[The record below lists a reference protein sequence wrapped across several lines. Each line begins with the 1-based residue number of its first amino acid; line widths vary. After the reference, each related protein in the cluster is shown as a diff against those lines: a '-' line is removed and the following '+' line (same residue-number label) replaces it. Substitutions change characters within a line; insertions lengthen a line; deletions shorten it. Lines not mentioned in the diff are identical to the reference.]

1 MSSRA
6 AFSPG
11 SPASP
16 VVPADAPDGAAEP
29 LLLAREVMTA
39 PVVTVSARDSL
50 WSAWTTLH
58 GFGLRHVVVVQGS
71 RCIGILDDRQIAL
84 QWPLGAL
91 QGHPVTAGE
100 VVRPRTGSVRG
111 DTPVA
116 VVAQIMLD
124 ECVDA
129 VPVVSARG
137 EIQGLVT
144 VSDLL
149 ALLAGTKVIAGS
161 GPAPLGTRA

>member
-1 MSSRA
+1 M
-6 AFSPG
+6 
-11 SPASP
+11 
-16 VVPADAPDGAAEP
+16 
-29 LLLAREVMTA
+29 LLAREVMTA

-50 WSAWTTLH
+50 WSAWTMLH
-58 GFGLRHVVVVQGS
+58 GYGLRHVVVVRGN
-71 RCIGILDDRQIAL
+71 RCIGVLDDRQIAL

-100 VVRPRTGSVRG
+100 VVRPRVRSVQG
-111 DTPVA
+111 DTPVT

-137 EIQGLVT
+137 EIHGLVT

-149 ALLAGTKVIAGS
+149 ALLAGTKVIKG
-161 GPAPLGTRA
+161 